1 MINVDMR
8 LYDYFT
14 LGKINAYGQPIIPGA
29 DAEPEGQIKIAIY
42 ETSQSIQDNI
52 KYKDSTYVGLTK
64 AEVKDTYLIN
74 YEGKRLKVLYVSPRG
89 RYKQVFLKEA

>member
-14 LGKINAYGQPIIPGA
+14 LGQTNAYGQTVIPGA
-29 DAEPEGQIKIAIY
+29 NAEPEGQIKIAIY

-52 KYKDSTYVGLTK
+52 KYKDCTYVGLTK
-64 AEVKDTYLIN
+64 AEVKDTYLID
-74 YEGKRLKVLYVSPRG
+74 YEGKRLKVLYVNPHG